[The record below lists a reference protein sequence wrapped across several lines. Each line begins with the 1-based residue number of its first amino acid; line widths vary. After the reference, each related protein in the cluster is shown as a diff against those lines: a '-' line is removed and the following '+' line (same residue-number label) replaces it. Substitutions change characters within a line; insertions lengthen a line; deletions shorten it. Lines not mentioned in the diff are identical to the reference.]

1 MPCRTLDLALLGAI
15 QVNEE
20 GSVAVH
26 LLPSEHYSIT
36 NSYNFVGRNGF
47 QLNLWEKRQEIA
59 EQFVATVS
67 CSGALAGLAFFNST
81 SITIE
86 NVKFIG
92 CGAERN
98 STSRDQSS
106 PGKRFLEFRVTLYF
120 LFCSDVTMESV
131 TIENSNGTALVLY
144 GTVGR
149 TVSRTASSLE
159 TRLTILNLVEE
170 VVAE

>member
-1 MPCRTLDLALLGAI
+1 MILPLALFGILGAALLRLPTAEAASQTDIYVDPTTGTTNSSCWSSGQLLPCRTLDLALLGAI

-47 QLNLWEKRQEIA
+47 QLNLWEKSA

-86 NVKFIG
+86 NVKFKG
-92 CGAERN
+92 CAGGF
-98 STSRDQSS
+98 SS
-106 PGKRFLEFRVTLYF
+106 FGSLCIF
-120 LFCSDVTMESV
+120 SSV
-131 TIENSNGTALVLY
+131 PM
-144 GTVGR
+144 
-149 TVSRTASSLE
+149 
-159 TRLTILNLVEE
+159 
-170 VVAE
+170 